1 MGLGA
6 ALTLIGAGVVLI
18 VLGIGLER
26 LRPRFAL
33 FSRGLAKADD
43 FVLSAGR
50 LLRGGSSRQAASVLL
65 RFLYG
70 TLRHATR
77 KVEHALQALERELDK
92 KLRSLAP
99 PPSPR
104 AHRGRLAQRILRAP
118 RGKAGGEEK

>member
-6 ALTLIGAGVVLI
+6 ALALVGAGVALV

-33 FSRGLAKADD
+33 IDRGLAKADD
-43 FVLSAGR
+43 FVLSARR
-50 LLRGGSSRQAASVLL
+50 LLRGGSIHQATVALL
-65 RFLYG
+65 RFLYSS
-70 TLRHATR
+70 LRHAAR
-77 KVEHALQALERELDK
+77 KAEHALRALERELDK

-104 AHRGRLAQRILRAP
+104 MHRGRLAQRILRAP
-118 RGKAGGEEK
+118 RGKVGEEET